1 MLAEPQR
8 AICRNSRRGIHS
20 LITLHWPPALCAQ
33 ADSCIRTGAS
43 TAAYHL
49 RLQRHRPPEQSAPS
63 VARNAGADSRVWPSL
78 RYTCSIWSLPRPV
91 VEAILALHVRKG
103 KKKKA
108 RHPEGGRQVHAGLRL
123 GANRGLPSSMGTGL
137 RRGKTQATDQF
148 ALDLRERSFV
158 RRARV
163 CPVASA
169 LTGARP
175 SCSVRGSAH

>member
-49 RLQRHRPPEQSAPS
+49 RFQRHRPPEQSAPS

-78 RYTCSIWSLPRPV
+78 RYSCSILSLPRAV
-91 VEAILALHVRKG
+91 VEAIGTSTCGREKRKKQG
-103 KKKKA
+103 TP
-108 RHPEGGRQVHAGLRL
+108 RRQVHAGLRL

-137 RRGKTQATDQF
+137 RQGKTQATDQF